1 MPKEFGVEG
10 KDFAFVT
17 LHRPSNVD
25 DAATLNELLRA
36 LEDLGE
42 KLPVLFAVHPRTRRR
57 ITEFGL
63 SAPNGSVRLLDPLG
77 YLETLSLLDR
87 AALVLTDSGGL
98 QEETTVLG
106 VPCLTARATT
116 ERPVTVTE
124 GTNRLVASTR
134 AAISTAVT
142 EILSLRA
149 KGGFQP
155 RQPEGWDGHAA
166 ERVIGSLQDR

>member
-1 MPKEFGVEG
+1 
-10 KDFAFVT
+10 
-17 LHRPSNVD
+17 
-25 DAATLNELLRA
+25 
-36 LEDLGE
+36 
-42 KLPVLFAVHPRTRRR
+42 
-57 ITEFGL
+57 
-63 SAPNGSVRLLDPLG
+63 LG

-124 GTNRLVASTR
+124 GTNRLVSSSRT
-134 AAISTAVT
+134 AIRGAVA
-142 EILSLRA
+142 EIFDARGT
-149 KGGFQP
+149 GGYRP

-166 ERVIGSLQDR
+166 ERVIKALLDR